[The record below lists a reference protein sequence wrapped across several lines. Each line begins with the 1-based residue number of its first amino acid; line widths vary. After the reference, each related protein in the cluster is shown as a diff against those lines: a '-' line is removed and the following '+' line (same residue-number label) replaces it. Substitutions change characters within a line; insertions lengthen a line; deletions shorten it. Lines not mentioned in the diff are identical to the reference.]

1 MGGTMS
7 EELQSLI
14 ERYNRSGDS
23 RLFAPLADAYRKQGD
38 PAKAIEILEKGLERF
53 PEYASGHVILGKCF
67 YDTGATERAK
77 AEFRRVL
84 ELDAENMVALKF
96 LGDIMLAEDRR
107 AEAAECYRRL
117 LAIDPKNE
125 DAARSLKESQPSFAV
140 KEIDLADDAIARDE
154 RPRDLATM
162 TLAGIYAAQ
171 GYYNKALAIY
181 RDVLAREPA
190 NREAKD
196 MIAKLEGK
204 LGSSATPGGEEGE
217 EPILSI
223 SLDDVGEDL
232 AANTVGRGGSEASVR
247 AELPREAAGA
257 PAVPA
262 AETPDAP
269 STEKPAAPPG
279 ETAAPETILGAGKE
293 APGAA
298 DAEPVKGEAPNE
310 TPADDM
316 EQFREWL
323 KKVRGR

>member
-38 PAKAIEILEKGLERF
+38 TAKAIEILEKGLERF

-125 DAARSLKESQPSFAV
+125 DAARSLKESQPPFAV
-140 KEIDLADDAIARDE
+140 KEINLADGKTVRDE

-181 RDVLAREPA
+181 RDVLAREPG

-196 MIAKLEGK
+196 MIARIEGK
-204 LGSSATPGGEEGE
+204 LASSPPPGGEEGE

-223 SLDDVGEDL
+223 SLDDVGDDL

-257 PAVPA
+257 PPVPA
-262 AETPDAP
+262 GETPDAP
-269 STEKPAAPPG
+269 PAEKFAAPAGGPESPETARDGDEGTPDAANAKPAA
-279 ETAAPETILGAGKE
+279 AE
-293 APGAA
+293 AP
-298 DAEPVKGEAPNE
+298 DE
-310 TPADDM
+310 TPVRDM